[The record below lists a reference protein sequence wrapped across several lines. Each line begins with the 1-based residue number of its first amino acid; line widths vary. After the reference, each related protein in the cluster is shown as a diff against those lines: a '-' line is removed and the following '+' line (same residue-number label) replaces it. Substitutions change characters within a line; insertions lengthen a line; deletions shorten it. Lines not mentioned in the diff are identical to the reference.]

1 MFTTIASVF
10 SFLSFKYHSFFL
22 IYIQQYDSMYFSLSR
37 ASGPCGM
44 VVSVVINKQWEIVWA
59 RVHVYEHMGTW
70 WLGRPK
76 FDGRCLPQHVLK
88 VELLTE
94 PGALWFCS
102 RDPVVWT
109 STPPE
114 LQIQGLTKYVGS
126 KNQTHVLMLVG
137 QAFNRSI
144 HLPLFFSHL
153 GCAHIIVVLK
163 VRNRLKVLK
172 R

>member
-22 IYIQQYDSMYFSLSR
+22 FYIQRYDSMYFSLSS
-37 ASGPCGM
+37 ASGPCRM
-44 VVSVVINKQWEIVWA
+44 VTSGVRNRQWEIVWA
-59 RVHVYEHMGTW
+59 SVHVYEHMGTW
-70 WLGRPK
+70 WLWRPE

-88 VELLTE
+88 VESLTE

-109 STPPE
+109 STHLE

-137 QAFNRSI
+137 QAVNRLS

-153 GCAHIIVVLK
+153 GCSHIIVVLK
-163 VRNRLKVLK
+163 VRNRLTC
-172 R
+172 